1 MAGLQE
7 VLPFCDSAI
16 LPSCHSMS
24 LRSSRAVAVAFVT
37 FATFTDI
44 VAYSVAI
51 PVLPA
56 LSRRLGAS
64 PTMIGLLFA
73 SFGVTLLTVSL
84 PMGAVSDRIGRKGP
98 IIGGLI
104 ALAAASVLFAFAD
117 TLPWL
122 FAARLVQGA
131 ADAVT
136 WVVGFALIAD
146 LYEDGPRPASA
157 DEVRPQSQVG
167 KVTGI
172 VMMGTSFAV
181 MFGPTLGGWLYEIGG
196 IRLPFI
202 AVAVMAV
209 VAVGLFAWL
218 QIPAHQSAAEPVP
231 IGMVLRVPAIAACAL
246 TVVAISGTISM
257 LEPVL
262 SLYLNGLG
270 VNPARV
276 GTLYGAA
283 AVVTTS
289 LHPLCG
295 RLADRFGAR
304 QITML
309 GLIATACMIPILGQA
324 WSFASALVLYLFAA
338 AACAFVI
345 TPSLAYMGEATTDAG
360 VRSFGV
366 AYGLYNLAWG
376 AGLLAG
382 PAIGG
387 FLFERIGFSRLSI
400 AWAPAVALVTI
411 ALVRAGR
418 AGRAGTAGRAGMGT
432 AEA

>member
-1 MAGLQE
+1 
-7 VLPFCDSAI
+7 
-16 LPSCHSMS
+16 MS
-24 LRSSRAVAVAFVT
+24 LRSSRAVAVALVT

-44 VAYSVAI
+44 VAYSIAI

-56 LSRRLGAS
+56 LSRQLGAS
-64 PTMIGLLFA
+64 PTMIGLLFG
-73 SFGVTLLTVSL
+73 SFGVTLLIVSV
-84 PMGAVSDRIGRKGP
+84 PMGAVSDRIGRQGP
-98 IIGGLI
+98 MVAGLL
-104 ALAAASVLFAFAD
+104 ALAAASLLFAYAE

-146 LYEDGPRPASA
+146 LYDSSERGRI
-157 DEVRPQSQVG
+157 
-167 KVTGI
+167 TGI

-181 MFGPTLGGWLYEIGG
+181 MFGPTLGGWFYELGG

-202 AVAVMAV
+202 AVAVMAMV
-209 VAVGLFAWL
+209 DIALFVWIKVPPHHA
-218 QIPAHQSAAEPVP
+218 AAEAVP
-231 IGMVLRVPAIAACAL
+231 IAMVLRVPAIAACAL

-262 SLYLNGLG
+262 SLYLNTLG

-276 GTLYGAA
+276 GMLYGAA

-304 QITML
+304 RMTMF
-309 GLIATACMIPILGQA
+309 GLIATAWMTPILGQA
-324 WSFASALVLYLFAA
+324 WSYQSALVFYVFAA
-338 AACAFVI
+338 AAAAFVI

-360 VRSFGV
+360 VQSFGV

-387 FLFERIGFSRLSI
+387 FLFERMGFSRLLVV
-400 AWAPAVALVTI
+400 WAPAIALVTV
-411 ALVRAGR
+411 ALARVRSTNSPR
-418 AGRAGTAGRAGMGT
+418 R
-432 AEA
+432 ESL

>member
-1 MAGLQE
+1 MT
-7 VLPFCDSAI
+7 
-16 LPSCHSMS
+16 S
-24 LRSSRAVAVAFVT
+24 LRSSRAVIVALVT

-64 PTMIGLLFA
+64 PTMIGLLFG
-73 SFGVTLLTVSL
+73 SFGVTLLLVSV
-84 PMGAVSDRIGRKGP
+84 PMGAISDRIGRKGP
-98 IIGGLI
+98 IVGGLV
-104 ALAAASVLFAFAD
+104 ALAAASVLFAYAD

-146 LYEDGPRPASA
+146 LYDSSERGRI
-157 DEVRPQSQVG
+157 
-167 KVTGI
+167 TGI

-181 MFGPTLGGWLYEIGG
+181 MFGPTLGGWFYEIGG

-202 AVAVMAV
+202 AVAVMAIV
-209 VAVGLFAWL
+209 DVGLFAWIRL
-218 QIPAHQSAAEPVP
+218 PPHHAAAEAVP

-262 SLYLNGLG
+262 SLYLNTLG
-270 VNPARV
+270 VTPARV
-276 GTLYGAA
+276 GMLYGAA

-304 QITML
+304 RMTMF
-309 GLIATACMIPILGQA
+309 GLIATACMIPVLGQA
-324 WSFASALVLYLFAA
+324 WSFQSALVFYLFAA
-338 AACAFVI
+338 AAGAFVI

-387 FLFERIGFSRLSI
+387 FLFERMGFSRLLV
-400 AWAPAVALVTI
+400 AWAPGIALVTV
-411 ALVRAGR
+411 ALARVRSTNSPR
-418 AGRAGTAGRAGMGT
+418 R
-432 AEA
+432 ESL

>member
-1 MAGLQE
+1 
-7 VLPFCDSAI
+7 
-16 LPSCHSMS
+16 MS
-24 LRSSRAVAVAFVT
+24 LRNSRAVAVAFVT

-84 PMGAVSDRIGRKGP
+84 PMGAVSDRVGRKGP
-98 IIGGLI
+98 IVGGLI
-104 ALAAASVLFAFAD
+104 ALAAASLLFAFAD

-146 LYEDGPRPASA
+146 LYDTSERGRI
-157 DEVRPQSQVG
+157 
-167 KVTGI
+167 TGI

-196 IRLPFI
+196 IRLPFV
-202 AVAVMAV
+202 AVAVMAIV
-209 VAVGLFAWL
+209 DVGLFAWVE
-218 QIPAHQSAAEPVP
+218 IPPHQAAAEAVP

-246 TVVAISGTISM
+246 AVVAISGTISM

-262 SLYLNGLG
+262 SLYLNTLG

-276 GTLYGAA
+276 GMLYGAA

-289 LHPLCG
+289 LHPVCG
-295 RLADRFGAR
+295 RLADHFGAR
-304 QITML
+304 QMTML

-324 WSFASALVLYLFAA
+324 WSFPSALVLYLFAA
-338 AACAFVI
+338 AAGAFVI

-382 PAIGG
+382 PALGG
-387 FLFERIGFSRLSI
+387 FLFERMGFSRLLI
-400 AWAPAVALVTI
+400 AWAPAIALVTI
-411 ALVRAGR
+411 ALERVKSQGFPPK
-418 AGRAGTAGRAGMGT
+418 
-432 AEA
+432 EIS

>member
-1 MAGLQE
+1 
-7 VLPFCDSAI
+7 
-16 LPSCHSMS
+16 MS
-24 LRSSRAVAVAFVT
+24 LRNSRAAIVALVT
-37 FATFTDI
+37 LATFTDI

-64 PTMIGLLFA
+64 PTMIGLLFG

-84 PMGAVSDRIGRKGP
+84 PMGAISDRIGRKGP
-98 IIGGLI
+98 IVGGLV
-104 ALAAASVLFAFAD
+104 ALAAASVLFAYAV

-146 LYEDGPRPASA
+146 LYDSSERGR
-157 DEVRPQSQVG
+157 
-167 KVTGI
+167 VTGI
-172 VMMGTSFAV
+172 VMMGTSFAF

-209 VAVGLFAWL
+209 VDIALFAWIE
-218 QIPAHQSAAEPVP
+218 IPPHHAAAEAVP

-262 SLYLNGLG
+262 SLYLNTLG

-276 GTLYGAA
+276 GLLYGAA
-283 AVVTTS
+283 AIVTTS

-304 QITML
+304 RMTMF

-324 WSFASALVLYLFAA
+324 WSFQSALVFYLFAA
-338 AACAFVI
+338 AAVAFVI

-382 PAIGG
+382 PTIGG
-387 FLFERIGFSRLSI
+387 FLFERMGFSRLLV
-400 AWAPAVALVTI
+400 AWAPAIALVTV
-411 ALVRAGR
+411 ALARVRSPNSPR
-418 AGRAGTAGRAGMGT
+418 R
-432 AEA
+432 ESI